1 MDNIVKSLYLYALLQ
16 NLIFELS
23 LFFGGFGEWA
33 DFSTT
38 LKNNFYNA
46 FVFQAFTLIIINS

>member
-33 DFSTT
+33 TT
-38 LKNNFYNA
+38 LKKIFYNA